1 VLDLAGNMPTEKRGA
16 FDRLGPGAG
25 MAWMVAGSVIGLM
38 FWLFIGA
45 IFSTLGGLI
54 GVAIFKK
61 TTPPP
66 GSYAGETGP
75 PA

>member
-1 VLDLAGNMPTEKRGA
+1 
-16 FDRLGPGAG
+16 